1 MKTTNPIAE
10 LSVKLAIAVVRMVDR
25 VNTPKSSYL
34 TDQIARAGTSVG
46 ANVHEAQHAQSRRD
60 FIHKF
65 ELALKEANETLYWL
79 RVMFETGRIDED
91 EYRQVSEICSDLCH
105 LLMASCKTAKD
116 K

>member
-1 MKTTNPIAE
+1 MKTNPIQE
-10 LSVKLAIAVVRMVDR
+10 LSVQLAIAIVRMVDQI
-25 VNTPKSSYL
+25 NTPKSSYL

-60 FIHKF
+60 FIHKL

-79 RVMFETGRIDED
+79 RVMYETERITED
-91 EYRQVSEICSDLCH
+91 EYQQVSEICSNLRH
-105 LLMASCKTAKD
+105 LLIASCKTAKD